1 MKEFTARS
9 LTPRRLPSHDHAED
23 QALNDPLTGA
33 CSRVTMLDEI
43 GKAISSADAA
53 HPDAILLYLN
63 INGFRS
69 VNDKFGH
76 ETGDRLLVEVARR
89 LESVCPNGHLLG
101 RVSGDEFIL
110 LLRHSGRFHPLHPM
124 LNRVARCMSQPFM
137 LGDLEIGISAS
148 IGCVVIEDRNTTPS
162 ELMHRGEMAMSL
174 VKRGERKG
182 VCLADDQIIRDIES
196 AREIDRKIQHAVKHH
211 GFFLHF
217 QPTVALMDGAVTG
230 AEALLRLTDKDGST
244 FAASEF
250 MAAITR
256 TEYGDIID
264 EWVFA
269 EAIHLLRLE
278 GKDLLGRTGFRLSLN
293 VSTPILTSSGYARH
307 FLAKLKT
314 AGLTPESLALEL
326 VESHILR
333 NNQILIENLTV
344 LRDAGIVI
352 ILDDFGSG
360 DCNFQELA
368 KLPIN
373 SVKISSTFYAGIQT
387 GNTSEKAL
395 LAGIVGIAQKLGYEI
410 IAKGVETQAQA
421 DHLRSL
427 GCRYAQGYLFA
438 KPMLIGDLQEFANK
452 QTRSPS
458 RPNSTES

>member
-1 MKEFTARS
+1 
-9 LTPRRLPSHDHAED
+9 
-23 QALNDPLTGA
+23 
-33 CSRVTMLDEI
+33 MLDEI
-43 GKAISSADAA
+43 GRAISSADPA
-53 HPDAILLYLN
+53 HPNAILLYLN

-110 LLRHSGRFHPLHPM
+110 LLRHAGQFQPLHPM
-124 LNRVARCMSQPFM
+124 LNRVERCMSQPFM
-137 LGDLEIGISAS
+137 LGELEIGISAS
-148 IGCVVIEDRNTTPS
+148 IGCVIIADRNTTPS

-182 VCLADDQIIRDIES
+182 VCLADEQIIRQIET
-196 AREIDRKIQHAVKHH
+196 ARRIDSKIQHAVKHH

-217 QPTVALMDGAVTG
+217 QPTVTLKDGTLTG
-230 AEALLRLTDKDGST
+230 AEALLRLTDEDGST
-244 FAASEF
+244 FAASDF

-269 EAIHLLRLE
+269 EAIHLLRTE
-278 GKDLLGRTGFRLSLN
+278 GKELLGRSGFRLSLN
-293 VSTPILTSSGYARH
+293 VSTPILTSPGYAHH
-307 FLAKLKT
+307 FLAKLRT
-314 AGLTPESLALEL
+314 SGLSPELLALEL
-326 VESHILR
+326 LESHILR
-333 NNQILIENLTV
+333 DNQALSENLKA

-360 DCNFQELA
+360 DCNLQELSR
-368 KLPIN
+368 LPIN
-373 SVKISSTFYAGIQT
+373 SVKISSTFYAGIQS
-387 GNTSEKAL
+387 GNTTEKGL
-395 LAGIVGIAQKLGYEI
+395 LSGIVGLAQKLGYEV
-410 IAKGVETQAQA
+410 IAKGVETQAQS

-427 GCRYAQGYLFA
+427 GCRYGQGYLFA
-438 KPMLIGDLQEFANK
+438 KPMPVAELLDFA
-452 QTRSPS
+452 TIHSPRAPHPS
-458 RPNSTES
+458 SSTTL